1 MQRQSHDPTS
11 VVQMA
16 TLTALAVRRRFRAC
30 GFVVDLDDVAQE
42 AALHVVET
50 MAKKQLDPS
59 KNVRGYLYRTAARR
73 AGVKASLALAAVRIP
88 VNMSP
93 RAREFQHRV
102 QIADHGPR
110 RRSDGGVMLLSGG
123 DTPDARLDGWER
135 ARRRAAARVRLRR
148 ALEPHLAALDR
159 RERRA
164 IETHLGWDGAPVEPE
179 DVSWLIGIPRKAL
192 AGLVRRLG
200 AAVRQDD
207 GARAARRVINQTTED
222 R

>member
-1 MQRQSHDPTS
+1 MQRQSHDLTS

-16 TLTALAVRRRFRAC
+16 TATATAVRRRFRAC

-42 AALHVVET
+42 AALHVVEI
-50 MAKKQLDPS
+50 MAKKKLDPA

-73 AGVKASLALAAVRIP
+73 AGRQASLSLAAVRIP
-88 VNMSP
+88 ANMAH

-110 RRSDGGVMLLSGG
+110 RRSDGDAVLLAGG
-123 DTPDARLDGWER
+123 DAADARFEGWER
-135 ARRRAAARVRLRR
+135 ARRLAAAKVRLRR
-148 ALEPHLAALDR
+148 ALERHLVMLDW

-164 IETHLGWDGAPVEPE
+164 IETHLGWEGEAPEPA
-179 DVSWLIGIPRKAL
+179 DVSWLMGISRKAL

-200 AAVRQDD
+200 AAVRQDE
-207 GARAARRVINQTTED
+207 GAREARRVINQTTEE